1 MSVLLYL
8 SFPTWLR
15 AEIIPGLPFRWY
27 GLMYLIAFAVTYVL
41 FMVQIRRR
49 ELDVDQDTIV
59 NFFFWGIIGLLI
71 GARLF
76 STLFFDPSG
85 IYLRQPWLIFW
96 PFRDGRFVGLQG
108 MNYYGGLVGAVV
120 GFVVYAR
127 VKKIDVFDW
136 GDMLMGGIPL
146 GYTFGRIG
154 NFINGELYGRVTRAA
169 WGVVFP
175 EARRFRASE
184 DWVREWAADIGMETG
199 GADSLVNLPRHPT
212 QLYEALTEGV
222 LLWLVIWF
230 LLKPRKPYPGF
241 IVGFYVIAYGAIRFV
256 IDYFRMP
263 ISAPDFALRLA
274 DTGLP
279 VHFVQS
285 PLNFIPSQFYSLAM
299 IIGGAL
305 FLVYASRRAQRS
317 PDAGSGSGARP
328 DDDAAGGA
336 SRSRS
341 MRKLRKRIK

>member
-1 MSVLLYL
+1 MLLYL
-8 SFPTWLR
+8 NFPTWLR

-41 FMVQIRRR
+41 FKVQVRKRQ
-49 ELDVDQDTIV
+49 LDVDQDTVV

-76 STLFFDPSG
+76 AALFFDSTG
-85 IYLRQPWLIFW
+85 TYLARPWLIFW

-120 GFVVYAR
+120 GFVAYAK

-136 GDMLMGGIPL
+136 GDMLLCGVPL
-146 GYTFGRIG
+146 GYTFGRLG
-154 NFINGELYGRVTRAA
+154 NFINGELYGRVTRAP
-169 WGVVFP
+169 WGVMFP

-184 DWVREWAADIGMETG
+184 EWVQEWAADLGIDISASDT
-199 GADSLVNLPRHPT
+199 LVNLPRHPT
-212 QLYEALTEGV
+212 QLYEGLTEGIV
-222 LLWLVIWF
+222 LWLIIWF
-230 LLKPRKPYPGF
+230 LVRKRKPFNGF
-241 IVGFYVIAYGAIRFV
+241 IVGFYVIMYGLIRFI

-263 ISAPDFALRLA
+263 ISASDFAVRLA

-285 PLNFIPSQFYSLAM
+285 PLNLIPSQFYSLAM
-299 IIGGAL
+299 ILGGAL
-305 FLVYASRRAQRS
+305 FLAIVGRRAQRS
-317 PDAGSGSGARP
+317 GELEGEGGEADAGN
-328 DDDAAGGA
+328 AAE
-336 SRSRS
+336 RRRS
-341 MRKLRKRIK
+341 MRKLRKKIK